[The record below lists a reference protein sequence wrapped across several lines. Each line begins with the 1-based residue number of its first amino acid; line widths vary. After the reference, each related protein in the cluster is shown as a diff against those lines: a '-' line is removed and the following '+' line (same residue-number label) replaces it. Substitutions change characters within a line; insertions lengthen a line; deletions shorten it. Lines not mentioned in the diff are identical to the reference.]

1 MVNQE
6 LLLQIIGEWLHD
18 TNLPSPVPRESPVI
32 SVRWEEVV
40 FEPTFPS
47 FPEWEKQAEEQ
58 NTF

>member
-32 SVRWEEVV
+32 SVRWDEVA
-40 FEPTFPS
+40 FEPTSPS
-47 FPEWEKQAEEQ
+47 FL
-58 NTF
+58 